1 MSVSVGGLVTSY
13 NNTADNNY
21 DTPTNPLITK
31 SSSAG
36 DRLFTVIL
44 HDNNSANTV
53 ISEPISGSGLH
64 TQYSNLHSTDGFSIR
79 CHDSTNPTAGLDL
92 SSVAHS
98 NGVPTSGDYFVL
110 VHSDN
115 HNLHH
120 FARITKI
127 VAADNFGDKFEFRP
141 RLGKEIAKDV
151 KFMVFK
157 TTKAIPNYVAISLG
171 IKRDIAK
178 YVCSKPLFYF

>member
-13 NNTADNNY
+13 NNAADNNY

-64 TQYSNLHSTDGFSIR
+64 TQYSKIEGACDR
-79 CHDSTNPTAGLDL
+79 EK
-92 SSVAHS
+92 
-98 NGVPTSGDYFVL
+98 L
-110 VHSDN
+110 VQALRNS
-115 HNLHH
+115 
-120 FARITKI
+120 A
-127 VAADNFGDKFEFRP
+127 
-141 RLGKEIAKDV
+141 
-151 KFMVFK
+151 VFK
-157 TTKAIPNYVAISLG
+157 CFILLSNT
-171 IKRDIAK
+171 
-178 YVCSKPLFYF
+178 C